1 MELINSFKSGV
12 SAFQNRIFDMQEK
25 GIPKE
30 YIGED
35 DVVKAMIVLNL
46 ISYKNEADVFLG
58 CASINLVNAYMK
70 QKKPK
75 LGYNFRRHLNNLLK
89 GIDDIKQPQTI
100 QIIYDNS
107 SNLQILMVVICNF
120 QFSYK
125 FVYYSEQIRKIEAPN
140 IIEWDGLQK
149 QPYAKTVF
157 DYALA
162 SPYITKETLGGNNL
176 INKLNEEL
184 LLYKSGN
191 YVFRNNK
198 LIKKGMISVAT
209 NYVDKELKNYYRIK
223 LLECN
228 ERPVI
233 LTGKFERIWEKHVTF
248 SEIRPYIEGLS
259 SLTTVCDHINLLLT
273 DVEKY
278 IELDALKKNKRY
290 YIIGYCAEY
299 GNGRIGVNLATNNS
313 YTPIFLMDNTKR
325 IPRDILSTC
334 HRFSIEEYISRR
346 QKRLKL

>member
-58 CASINLVNAYMK
+58 FASINRVNDYMK
-70 QKKPK
+70 KKKPK

-125 FVYYSEQIRKIEAPN
+125 LVYYSEQIRKIEAPN
-140 IIEWDGLQK
+140 IIEWDG
-149 QPYAKTVF
+149 F
-157 DYALA
+157 
-162 SPYITKETLGGNNL
+162 
-176 INKLNEEL
+176 
-184 LLYKSGN
+184 
-191 YVFRNNK
+191 
-198 LIKKGMISVAT
+198 
-209 NYVDKELKNYYRIK
+209 
-223 LLECN
+223 
-228 ERPVI
+228 
-233 LTGKFERIWEKHVTF
+233 
-248 SEIRPYIEGLS
+248 
-259 SLTTVCDHINLLLT
+259 
-273 DVEKY
+273 
-278 IELDALKKNKRY
+278 
-290 YIIGYCAEY
+290 
-299 GNGRIGVNLATNNS
+299 
-313 YTPIFLMDNTKR
+313 
-325 IPRDILSTC
+325 
-334 HRFSIEEYISRR
+334 
-346 QKRLKL
+346 